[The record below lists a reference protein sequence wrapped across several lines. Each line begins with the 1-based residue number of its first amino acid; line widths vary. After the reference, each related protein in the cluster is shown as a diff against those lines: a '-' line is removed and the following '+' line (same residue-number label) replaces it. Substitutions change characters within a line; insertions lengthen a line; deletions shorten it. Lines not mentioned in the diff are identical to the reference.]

1 MIERVPIKENPQ
13 LFDKVI
19 ANIQMGLAANLPWLD
34 HSFGRAERLLKIIN
48 GKRYYSP
55 NIYIGNN
62 EYELIAPDSGFG
74 NYSFFVL
81 DDPQDVSWVVGETSK
96 FKVPFSVIFWVDMRT
111 IDNVDERNTEYVKQQ
126 ITRILNGGLWL
137 RHGSIKIEEI
147 FERAENVFKGFTL
160 DEVDNQFMMH
170 PYCGWRFSGTMSVSD
185 NCIAEYLRVLDGDVY
200 TIDNQRIQL
209 DGSGYQLDITGQE
222 LQSRIDAIPNIEAL
236 VANLNKELSMF
247 CVEPVTVIVGE
258 ERYECPANQM
268 ATIYVGDNEFQI
280 IPTSN
285 KSIKSLTN
293 YPIPL
298 TWYDWLDGVDL
309 FSNIIF
315 DMNELDTYKHWI
327 QYYQGEF
334 HVQKAQYSNCIFWSD
349 KPYTHSPFE
358 ERTNYTMYYSA
369 ELPLCY
375 SQIPENTYKPFYLAY
390 GVKTDPNWNN
400 IDYVNSYSIV
410 SGATQTFSY
419 YGAPTVGIFDMGV
432 DLIKLPKDCRGLMY
446 HAPALVHAGIFD
458 AINTTN
464 FGAKKGS
471 WQEAFGECIS
481 LTSLYIKNLKKSINV
496 SWSPINDLS
505 ISYIVRNAAN
515 TSKITIS
522 VSPYTW
528 YRLSQQIKDDAA
540 AKNIVI
546 ELITTNMPQ
555 DSRLLNIYTKPTG
568 GIPATDLSNE
578 VQSALTKAAESV
590 SAATVQEMINQALS
604 NNVNN

>member
-1 MIERVPIKENPQ
+1 MSYK
-13 LFDKVI
+13 
-19 ANIQMGLAANLPWLD
+19 
-34 HSFGRAERLLKIIN
+34 
-48 GKRYYSP
+48 
-55 NIYIGNN
+55 
-62 EYELIAPDSGFG
+62 
-74 NYSFFVL
+74 
-81 DDPQDVSWVVGETSK
+81 
-96 FKVPFSVIFWVDMRT
+96 
-111 IDNVDERNTEYVKQQ
+111 
-126 ITRILNGGLWL
+126 LN
-137 RHGSIKIEEI
+137 
-147 FERAENVFKGFTL
+147 
-160 DEVDNQFMMH
+160 
-170 PYCGWRFSGTMSVSD
+170 
-185 NCIAEYLRVLDGDVY
+185 
-200 TIDNQRIQL
+200 
-209 DGSGYQLDITGQE
+209 ITGEE
-222 LQSRIDAIPNIEAL
+222 LQSRIDAIPNIQAL
-236 VANLNKELSMF
+236 IANLNKELSMF

-258 ERYECPANQM
+258 EHYECPANQM

-327 QYYQGEF
+327 QYYQGEY

-358 ERTNYTMYYSA
+358 ERTNYTIYYSA

-390 GVKTDPNWNN
+390 GVKTDPNWNS

-419 YGAPTVGIFDMGV
+419 YGASTVGIFDMGV
-432 DLIKLPKDCRGLMY
+432 DVIKLPKDCRGLMY
-446 HAPALVHAGIFD
+446 HAPALVHAGVFD
-458 AINTTN
+458 AINATN

-515 TSKITIS
+515 TTKITIS

-546 ELITTNMPQ
+546 ELITANMPQ
-555 DSRLLNIYTKPTG
+555 DNRLLNIYTKPTE
-568 GIPATDLSNE
+568 GIPVTDLSDE
-578 VQSALTKAAESV
+578 VQSALAKATESV
-590 SAATVQEMINQALS
+590 SAATVQEMINQALA
-604 NNVNN
+604 NG